1 MRRCPAL
8 LARHASLTTINL
20 EEKPIRRFASHLQLA
35 AAAAAVLI
43 AATACSTPTHD
54 TDSSGAQHPPA
65 ATTEEAGTTVAARQ
79 DPLGTILID
88 GSGRT
93 VYLFEKDTS
102 PTSTCTGDCASAWPP
117 VTTTGAAHAGPGATA
132 SLVATTPRA
141 DGPTQLTYAGHPLYY
156 YAGDHT
162 AGDTHGQG
170 LDQFGAGWYV
180 LTPAGTKIDND

>member
-65 ATTEEAGTTVAARQ
+65 ATTEGAGTTVAARQ

-93 VYLFEKDTS
+93 VCLFEKDTS

-141 DGPTQLTYAGHPLYY
+141 EVQP
-156 YAGDHT
+156 
-162 AGDTHGQG
+162 
-170 LDQFGAGWYV
+170 
-180 LTPAGTKIDND
+180 N